1 MDDLIAAVDLGSNSF
16 RLSVGRVV
24 TDGDAGEARAQIV
37 PVDRAKETVRL
48 AAGLDAG
55 GCLNDAT
62 LERAE
67 RVLAHF
73 GERLRDF
80 PPARVRAVA
89 TNTFRVAK
97 NAAQFLPRLQAALGF
112 GIDIIS
118 GLEEARLIYVG
129 VAHSLPKSSARDAT
143 RRLVVDIGGGST
155 EIIIGEHHQPLH
167 VASCEMGCVTYSQ
180 RYFPDGRITA
190 DAMAR
195 AQQAARRELAPFVRP
210 YRDTGWQEAY
220 GSSGTAKALYAILIE
235 GGYARAITA
244 DGLRQLQ
251 DRVLTAGCVVPEQLP
266 GIKLDRA
273 DVLPGGLAIMRAVVE
288 ELGIDHMRTGDGALR
303 MGVLYDMLER
313 LTVN

>member
-24 TDGDAGEARAQIV
+24 TNGAGSETRARIV

-48 AAGLDAG
+48 AAGLDAE
-55 GCLNDAT
+55 GCLNEAT
-62 LERAE
+62 LARAE
-67 RVLAHF
+67 RVLARF

-97 NAAQFLPRLQAALGF
+97 NAAQFLPRLQTALGF
-112 GIDIIS
+112 DIAIIS

-129 VAHSLPKSSARDAT
+129 VAHSLPDQNETT

-155 EIIIGEHHQPLH
+155 EIIIGERHQPLH
-167 VASCEMGCVTYSQ
+167 VASCEMGCVTFSQ
-180 RYFPDGRITA
+180 RYFPDGRVTHN
-190 DAMAR
+190 AMAR
-195 AQQAARRELAPFVRP
+195 AQHAARRELAPFVRR
-210 YRDTGWQEAY
+210 YRDTGWQQAY
-220 GSSGTAKALYAILIE
+220 GSSGTAKALYAILTE
-235 GGYARAITA
+235 GGHARAITA
-244 DGLRQLQ
+244 TGLRQLQ
-251 DRVLTAGCVVPEQLP
+251 DQVVAAGQVVPEALP

-273 DVLPGGLAIMRAVVE
+273 DVLPGGLAIMRAVVD
-288 ELGIDHMRTGDGALR
+288 ELGIDTMHTGDGALR

-313 LTVN
+313 LTVC